1 MKGVPGVLLGGN
13 IRATKGIEVMELGSA
28 KTIRTSIS
36 FGQNYLVSD
45 KIEVSERELE
55 QIRVTV
61 EKLDAEM
68 ERTPPT
74 NPKIHELRRKK
85 LELLKR
91 KEKLTVRVFTL
102 KEQFETHYIS
112 HIRVENTVYPGVILE
127 SHGRYHE
134 VREPKHHV
142 VFIFDQT
149 TGQIVCSPIPD
160 HNPILE

>member
-1 MKGVPGVLLGGN
+1 MKDKPGVLLGGN

-28 KTIRTSIS
+28 KTLRTSIS

-55 QIRVTV
+55 KIAVTV
-61 EKLDAEM
+61 EKIDAEM
-68 ERTPPT
+68 AKDTT
-74 NPKIHELRRKK
+74 TTAQLQELRRKK

-102 KEQFETHYIS
+102 REQFETHYIS
-112 HIRVENTVYPGVILE
+112 HVRVENTVYPGVILE
-127 SHGRYHE
+127 SHGRYYE

-142 VFIFDQT
+142 VFIFDQV
-149 TGQIVCSPIPD
+149 TGQITCSPIQD
-160 HNPILE
+160 TTPIQE